1 MEAVYTP
8 LDIDQGVPEVLGSVY
23 DVRDLPNAAVKLRDE
38 KKITNLDLGFKER
51 MALKELLKAISGSD
65 IERLM
70 REYHV
75 I

>member
-8 LDIDQGVPEVLGSVY
+8 LDIDRGVPEVWGSVY
-23 DVRDLPNAAVKLRDE
+23 DVRDLMNATVKLRDE
-38 KKITNLDLGFKER
+38 KKITDPDLGF
-51 MALKELLKAISGSD
+51 KELLKAISGSD
-65 IERLM
+65 IEKLM